1 MSNIDKII
9 QLAKKGNTL
18 LSYNELKVPVLDEFT
33 VVQQDLDNPNNNV
46 MFVALRN
53 NVLEQFLGDGALLE
67 DESFEKH
74 LESVIDSM
82 KETVKDNPLYEGND
96 NYLIPYENYDNDM
109 FDFKI
114 YAQDI
119 LMGTKDNIKFVR
131 QLSAFF
137 LEPRS
142 NEFFQISM
150 SAGQYSESEYKLLKD
165 IKDFQNDEILKGL
178 EQNLKLVLDNLT
190 YIE

>member
-1 MSNIDKII
+1 MSNIEKVI
-9 QLAKKGNTL
+9 QMAKKGNTL
-18 LSYNELKVPVLDEFT
+18 LSYDELNVPVLDEYT
-33 VVQQDLDNPNNNV
+33 VVQQNLNNPNNNV
-46 MFVALRN
+46 IFVAIKN

-74 LESVIDSM
+74 LEDVIDSM
-82 KETVKDNPLYEGND
+82 KEAVKGNPLYEGNN
-96 NYLIPYENYDNDM
+96 NYLIPYEKYDNDM

-119 LMGTKDNIKFVR
+119 LMGSKENLKFVR

-137 LEPRS
+137 LEPRN

-150 SAGQYSESEYKLLKD
+150 SAGQYDEKEYKLLKD

-178 EQNLKLVLDNLT
+178 EHNLKLVLDNLT
-190 YIE
+190 YKE